1 MPIPDLPDVIHA
13 PEGAYTLN
21 KELFP
26 SIGTP
31 VAPLPYENRPMPQS
45 SAASML
51 GGAGGFILAPPPPNA
66 PPPGQTAM
74 SWGTTVVNG
83 QPQPAHPV
91 RFSWVNVYFPPK
103 AADGRGFGAMI
114 GMGGNAAGVNGG
126 QVTSPPPQQAAQ
138 GHGYEPSVSSDSE
151 PSTGDMPPI
160 PIMEVPLTALPN
172 AQSSK
177 RNAWGRSTSVA
188 PNALAA
194 LPRPKTN
201 LRSSNSTFVTRLQ
214 AADNL
219 PKIIAE
225 RGKGATSGEWT
236 RWGFWNLGRT
246 FGWGEEGG
254 KQKVRFSPQMR
265 EKLGRMKL
273 TSQDPF
279 ARVTFSHVPT
289 CHAVSHITA
298 GPERLDIIIGFT
310 SGDIV
315 WLDFI
320 VGKYSR
326 INKGVSAD
334 PS

>member
-1 MPIPDLPDVIHA
+1 MELYIPPPMTFLPRLPPPRPAAPPVPVVPIPDLPDIIHA

-31 VAPLPYENRPMPQS
+31 VAPLPYDSRPMPTT

-103 AADGRGFGAMI
+103 AADGRSFGAMI
-114 GMGGNAAGVNGG
+114 GMGGGGAGGANAPPVA
-126 QVTSPPPQQAAQ
+126 SPPAQ
-138 GHGYEPSVSSDSE
+138 TALGHGYEPSVSSDSE
-151 PSTGDMPPI
+151 PSTVDMAPI

-172 AQSSK
+172 ATSSK
-177 RNAWGRSTSVA
+177 RNVWGRSTAVA
-188 PNALAA
+188 PNTLAA

-219 PKIIAE
+219 PKIIAD
-225 RGKGATSGEWT
+225 RGKGATSGEWV

-254 KQKVRFSPQMR
+254 KQKVGLVIDVCRAA
-265 EKLGRMKL
+265 
-273 TSQDPF
+273 T
-279 ARVTFSHVPT
+279 
-289 CHAVSHITA
+289 
-298 GPERLDIIIGFT
+298 
-310 SGDIV
+310 
-315 WLDFI
+315 
-320 VGKYSR
+320 
-326 INKGVSAD
+326 N
-334 PS
+334 

>member
-1 MPIPDLPDVIHA
+1 
-13 PEGAYTLN
+13 
-21 KELFP
+21 
-26 SIGTP
+26 
-31 VAPLPYENRPMPQS
+31 
-45 SAASML
+45 
-51 GGAGGFILAPPPPNA
+51 
-66 PPPGQTAM
+66 
-74 SWGTTVVNG
+74 
-83 QPQPAHPV
+83 
-91 RFSWVNVYFPPK
+91 
-103 AADGRGFGAMI
+103 MI
-114 GMGGNAAGVNGG
+114 GKGGSGNAANANGA
-126 QVTSPPPQQAAQ
+126 QMTSPPAQQTAQ

-151 PSTGDMPPI
+151 PSTNDMPPI

-172 AQSSK
+172 ATSSK
-177 RNAWGRSTSVA
+177 RNVWGRSTSVA

-219 PKIIAE
+219 PKTIAD
-225 RGKGATSGEWT
+225 RGKGATSGEWV

-254 KQKVRFSPQMR
+254 KQKVCIPADDTRG
-265 EKLGRMKL
+265 KVVCW
-273 TSQDPF
+273 TDDQDPF

-326 INKGVSAD
+326 INKGVR
-334 PS
+334 PYL